1 MRIVALGLEQWSEI
15 LDLID
20 DAAKLVGLDPDIHGI
35 LRSPQRMLEV
45 SVPVRR
51 DDGHIDVF
59 TGWRVHHDTTRGPA
73 KGGIR
78 FHPDLDQWE
87 VSALAAGM
95 TFKTALLD
103 LPFGGA
109 QGGVRCDPATLSLA
123 ELERITR
130 RYTWEILPLL
140 GPESD
145 VPAPDVN
152 TDAQVMGW
160 LMDTVSLAHGRQ
172 LAASVTGKPLAIG
185 GTQQHEGATAAG
197 VLMTVRNAFHQMG
210 LPVAGSRVIIQGFGK
225 VGAPLAFLLHS
236 AGMRVVAACDR
247 GGAVVNSVGLD
258 IPSLSKHVSATGS
271 VADFP
276 LGDTITPDEFWSV
289 KCELVVPAALARAI
303 DDQVARRLKALVVV
317 EAANGPTTAGA
328 DAVLAERGIVVIP
341 DILANAGGVTVSYF
355 EWAQNRQGFAWEQGL
370 ASDRFYRYLEEAF
383 LSMWARSEA
392 LGVSLRRA
400 AYAVAVE
407 RVGEAIAARGLWP

>member
-1 MRIVALGLEQWSEI
+1 MNTVTPGEARWSEA

-20 DAAKLVGLDPDIHGI
+20 DAAKLVGLDPDIHGM
-35 LRSPQRMLEV
+35 LRAPQRMLEV

-51 DDGHIDVF
+51 DDGHVDIF

-78 FHPDLDQWE
+78 FHPELDRWE

-109 QGGVRCDPATLSLA
+109 QGGVRCDPSSLSSA

-160 LMDTVSLAHGRQ
+160 LMDTVSLASGRQ

-210 LPVAGSRVIIQGFGK
+210 LPVAGSRVVIQGFGK

-247 GGAVVNSVGLD
+247 GGAVRNRVGLD
-258 IPSLSKHVSATGS
+258 IPALSQHVAQTGS

-276 LGDTITPDEFWSV
+276 LGDAIASEDLWSV
-289 KCELVVPAALARAI
+289 PCELAVPAALAQAI
-303 DDQVARRLKALVVV
+303 DETVAQRLAARVVV

-328 DAVLAERGIVVIP
+328 DAVLADRGIVVIP

-370 ASDRFYRYLEEAF
+370 ASDRFHRYLEEAF

-400 AYAVAVE
+400 AHAVAVE

>member
-1 MRIVALGLEQWSEI
+1 VTGDERWAEI
-15 LDLID
+15 IDLVD
-20 DAAKLVGLDPDIHGI
+20 DAAKLVGLDPDIHGM

-51 DDGHIDVF
+51 DDGRIDVF

-78 FHPDLDQWE
+78 FHPELDRAE

-109 QGGVRCDPATLSLA
+109 QGGVRCDPATLSLG
-123 ELERITR
+123 ELERLTR

-140 GPESD
+140 GPERD

-172 LAASVTGKPLAIG
+172 LAASVTGKPIAIG
-185 GTQQHEGATAAG
+185 GTQQREGATAAG
-197 VLMTVRNAFHQMG
+197 VLMTVRNTFHQMG
-210 LPVAGSRVIIQGFGK
+210 MKVAGSRVVIQGFGT

-236 AGMRVVAACDR
+236 AGMRVVATCDR
-247 GGAVVNSVGLD
+247 GGAVVNRVGLD
-258 IPSLSKHVSATGS
+258 IPELSRHVAEHGS
-271 VADFP
+271 VAEFP
-276 LGDTITPDEFWSV
+276 LADTVPADELWDVPS
-289 KCELVVPAALARAI
+289 ELAVPAALASTI
-303 DDQVARRLKALVVV
+303 DESVARRIATQVVV

-328 DAVLAERGIVVIP
+328 DRVLAERGIVVIP

-355 EWAQNRQGFAWEQGL
+355 EWAQNRQGVAWEQSV
-370 ASDRFYRYLEEAF
+370 ASDRFARYLEDAF
-383 LSMWARSEA
+383 LAMWARSEA

-400 AYAVAVE
+400 AYAVAVQ
-407 RVGEAIAARGLWP
+407 RVGEGIAARGLWP